1 MQAKLKCI
9 IPSCDFTSDI
19 HTDINSCQKCGNL
32 LDVVYEGQNPDNM
45 LELFSHRKANPK
57 SIFDKSGIWR
67 FRELLPFALNE
78 PNPEAVLA
86 SLDGK
91 EGQTQ
96 PFNLTEVAKYVNLES
111 KDFFLQFEGDN
122 PTGSFK
128 DNGMA
133 ACFTHAK
140 IMNRTNVV
148 CASTGN
154 TSASMAAFAANELG
168 KMKAI
173 VFIGSGKI
181 AMGKL
186 AQSLEYGAKVIQI
199 KGDFDD
205 AMDAVIKIAS
215 KEKIYLM
222 NSVNPFRLEG
232 QKTIM
237 YRVLEGF
244 NWESPDWIVV
254 PGGNLGNSSS
264 FGKAFYE
271 LKQLGL
277 INKIP
282 KIAIINAEGSDT
294 LYRLF
299 NDEGVRWN
307 DGKPEMDK
315 INAFYKQMDVEGRK
329 AHTIASAIEI
339 NKPVNLLKALRV
351 LEWSNGVVRRVSDM
365 DMLDAKA
372 VIGKNGFGCEPASA
386 ASVAGIKL
394 LVKEGIIKPG
404 ERVVGILT
412 GHQLK
417 DPKATIDYHTNK
429 ENKFANF
436 PVEVENDIA
445 AIKKTID
452 SRFLDAQEA

>member
-1 MQAKLKCI
+1 MQTKLKCI

-91 EGQTQ
+91 EGHTQ

-205 AMDAVIKIAS
+205 AMDAVLKVGK
-215 KEKIYLM
+215 KEGIYVM

-237 YRVLEGF
+237 YRALEGLD
-244 NWESPDWIVV
+244 WKVPDWIVV

-264 FGKAFYE
+264 FGKAFSE
-271 LKQLGL
+271 LKSLGL
-277 INKIP
+277 INKVP
-282 KIAIINAEGSDT
+282 KIAIINAEGSNT
-294 LYRLF
+294 LYRLV
-299 NDEGVRWN
+299 NEEKISWN
-307 DGKPEMDK
+307 SGKPDFKKIKSFYDKMDK
-315 INAFYKQMDVEGRK
+315 ENRK

-339 NKPVNLLKALRV
+339 NRLLNFIKALRV
-351 LEWSNGVVRRVSDM
+351 LENCGGAVEQVTDLE
-365 DMLDAKA
+365 MLDAKA
-372 VIGKNGFGCEPASA
+372 VVGKNGFGCEPASA
-386 ASVAGIKL
+386 ATVAGIKK
-394 LVKEGIIKPG
+394 LVKKGIIKKG
-404 ERVVGILT
+404 ETIVGILT

-417 DPKATIDYHTNK
+417 DQVATIEYHTNK
-429 ENKFANF
+429 NNKYANF
-436 PVEVENDIA
+436 PVEVNNN
-445 AIKKTID
+445 
-452 SRFLDAQEA
+452 LDEIVKAVKS